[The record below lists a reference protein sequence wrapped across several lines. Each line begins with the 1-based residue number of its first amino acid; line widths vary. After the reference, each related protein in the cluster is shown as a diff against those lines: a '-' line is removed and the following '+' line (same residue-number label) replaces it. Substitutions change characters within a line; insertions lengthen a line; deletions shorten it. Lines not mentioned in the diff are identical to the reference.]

1 MDILTYRKEKGLSQ
15 AAFAALLT
23 EMGTPATQGLVSQW
37 EKGTTAIRAE
47 RAVQI
52 ELATGGALSR
62 YDLLPAVF
70 APAPLGANGS
80 RAPAPKAQTGV
91 QVTALIDSRMSKR
104 ALRARLGL
112 STDKQLAKVL
122 KLPIEQVECW
132 AEEGALPA
140 LPQIQ
145 RLLGVQ
151 EQSQALPAPHDPD
164 ENRYAPLEVA

>member
-70 APAPLGANGS
+70 APAPLGAQGALAAAS
-80 RAPAPKAQTGV
+80 KAHLKV
-91 QVTALIDSRMSKR
+91 QVTGLIDSRMSKR
-104 ALRARLGL
+104 ALRAKLGMD
-112 STDKQLAKVL
+112 SDKHLATLLQLPL
-122 KLPIEQVECW
+122 EEVEAW
-132 AEEGALPA
+132 PEEGVLPA
-140 LPQIQ
+140 LPQIE
-145 RLLGVQ
+145 RLLGV
-151 EQSQALPAPHDPD
+151 EPQAAAVPANEDPD
-164 ENRYAPLEVA
+164 ANRIGPVDTA